1 MEEAARMK
9 AIAET
14 SINQEAEKLREKFHD
29 LLATANKENPRPS
42 DVKALSDLL
51 YKNKGL
57 ELWKAAMGMGAL
69 AEHTA
74 LNNLVG
80 NRNQGT
86 RKCWELRLQSLRGD
100 LGFESASGL
109 ERLLIQ
115 QVTLC
120 WLNLNLVECRHS
132 NAMQQSITL
141 TLGIYWEKRLT
152 AAQRRFTRACD
163 SLARVRR
170 LSRRIPVQV
179 NIATQGG
186 QQVNVSNPA

>member
-1 MEEAARMK
+1 MK

-14 SINQEAEKLREKFHD
+14 SINRDAKKIREKFHAF
-29 LLATANKENPRPS
+29 LVKANKENPRPS

-51 YKNKGL
+51 HKNKGL
-57 ELWKAAMGMGAL
+57 ELWRAAMGMGAL

-86 RKCWELRLQSLRGD
+86 RQCWELRLQSLRVD
-100 LGFESASGL
+100 LGYESASAL

-132 NAMQQSITL
+132 NVMHQSITL
-141 TLGIYWEKRLT
+141 TLGLYWEKRLT
-152 AAQRRFTRACD
+152 AAQKRFARACE

-170 LSRRIPVQV
+170 LSRRVPVQV
-179 NIATQGG
+179 NIAAQGG
-186 QQVNVSNPA
+186 QQVNVTSPHQKII